1 MIAKNRKILVVE
13 DDAGIRESLLELFES
28 EGYEVFLAENGLRGI
43 EMIRDVRPF
52 LVLLDL
58 MMPVMDGSA
67 FLAGLEKSTDKK
79 VAATPVVLLTAAGA
93 KNTSGCKVS
102 EVLTKPIDIEALLS
116 VAAKYCA

>member
-1 MIAKNRKILVVE
+1 MIAQNRKILVVE

-43 EMIRDVRPF
+43 EMMRDVRPF

-67 FLAGLEKSTDKK
+67 FLADLEKSTDKK

-93 KNTSGCKVS
+93 KNTSGCKVN